1 MRGQVSALEMLR
13 VAVAAL
19 EEHGSAE
26 VGFRNVA
33 ERRDGGVRAVPM
45 DGVGVADFQAWRCAV
60 DYGAFALVFKDGR
73 LWQGASGVRLS
84 ELGDPITP
92 WSPTPL
98 TLVAFAEAAIVAT
111 EVGAEPIGGEECV
124 RLHAIADLGRAE
136 VAHRPLPMPPEV
148 LPDPDAAPFDAVINE
163 SGALRRLRWQS
174 AYQPLDNF
182 ATFQEL
188 DFFSLPGR
196 IEVDWTRLPVYLPV
210 DVDDD
215 LSPEQT
221 QVIGRLLEVVERLD
235 PEDESLAHTEE
246 LVRLATD
253 MKRLL
258 PPTG

>member
-1 MRGQVSALEMLR
+1 MRRQVSALEMLR
-13 VAVAAL
+13 IAVAAL

-26 VGFRNVA
+26 VGFR
-33 ERRDGGVRAVPM
+33 R
-45 DGVGVADFQAWRCAV
+45 
-60 DYGAFALVFKDGR
+60 R

-98 TLVAFAEAAIVAT
+98 TLFAFAEAAIDAT

-148 LPDPDAAPFDAVINE
+148 LPDPDAAPFEAVINE

-188 DFFSLPGR
+188 DFISLPGR
-196 IEVDWTRLPVYLPV
+196 IEVDWTRMPAYQPV
-210 DVDDD
+210 DVDDDD

-221 QVIGRLLEVVERLD
+221 QVIGRLIEVIDRLD
-235 PEDESLAHTEE
+235 PDDESPAQTGE
-246 LVRLATD
+246 LDRLATE